1 MSHKMRGDDIPDQRA
16 PAGATRLQIAA
27 SVALLNPAEQMFQAM
42 LDGETGHAGPAVLGL
57 GHR

>member
-1 MSHKMRGDDIPDQRA
+1 MRGDDISDQRA

-27 SVALLNPAEQMFQAM
+27 SVALLNPAEQMFQTM